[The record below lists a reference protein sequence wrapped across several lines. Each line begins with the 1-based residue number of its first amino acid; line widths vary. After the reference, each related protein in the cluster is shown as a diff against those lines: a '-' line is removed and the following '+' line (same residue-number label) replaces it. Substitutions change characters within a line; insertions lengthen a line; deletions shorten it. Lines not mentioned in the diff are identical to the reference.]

1 MSEQGVHR
9 SAAVGFERASDAYER
24 GRPDFPAEAVAFVA
38 DRLAL
43 RPGTTLVELGPGTGK
58 LTRLLGP
65 TGARIV
71 GIEPVAAMRAK
82 LVANVPGVEAVDAFA
97 EDLPLQ
103 DGSADAAVAA
113 QAFHWFD
120 GDRALGE
127 LARVL
132 RDDGGLALVW
142 NVRDEDT
149 TWVRAMSELIEP
161 FRGDT
166 PSHRAMRWREAFER
180 TDAFTPLVRTSFAYN
195 HHTTPDRV
203 VDRVLS
209 ISFIATLSD
218 RQRGG
223 VAEGMRRLL
232 ASDPTTA
239 GREEIVF
246 PYRTDVWACDR
257 RATRR
262 P

>member
-1 MSEQGVHR
+1 VSDHGVHR
-9 SAAVGFERASDAYER
+9 SAAVGFECAADVYER

-43 RPGTTLVELGPGTGK
+43 GPGTALVELGPGPGK
-58 LTRLLGP
+58 LTRLLAP
-65 TGARIV
+65 TDARIV
-71 GIEPVAAMRAK
+71 GIEPVPAMRSG
-82 LVANVPGVEAVDAFA
+82 LVANVPGIKAVDAVA
-97 EDLPLQ
+97 EELPLH
-103 DGSADAAVAA
+103 DRWADAAVAA

-120 GDRALGE
+120 GDRALAE

-132 RDDGGLALVW
+132 RDGGGLALVW
-142 NVRDEDT
+142 NVRDEDVA
-149 TWVRAMSELIEP
+149 WVRAMSDLIEP

-166 PSHRAMRWREAFER
+166 PSHRAMRWREAFGR
-180 TDAFTPLVRTSFAYN
+180 TESFTPLVRTSFGYD
-195 HHTTPDRV
+195 HRTTPDRV

-209 ISFIATLSD
+209 ISFIGGLPDDERA
-218 RQRGG
+218 G
-223 VAEGMRRLL
+223 VAEAMRRLL
-232 ASDPTTA
+232 ASDPATA
-239 GREEIVF
+239 GRNEIVF